1 VQESII
7 RKCVYITGKH
17 EGQFVEEVIENCRR
31 ATYEV
36 PGGEAQAF
44 PSGLSPDVEDS
55 EEVDDGE
62 DVPCRFCVL
71 EWSHSASRGD

>member
-1 VQESII
+1 
-7 RKCVYITGKH
+7 
-17 EGQFVEEVIENCRR
+17 
-31 ATYEV
+31 
-36 PGGEAQAF
+36 
-44 PSGLSPDVEDS
+44 VEDS